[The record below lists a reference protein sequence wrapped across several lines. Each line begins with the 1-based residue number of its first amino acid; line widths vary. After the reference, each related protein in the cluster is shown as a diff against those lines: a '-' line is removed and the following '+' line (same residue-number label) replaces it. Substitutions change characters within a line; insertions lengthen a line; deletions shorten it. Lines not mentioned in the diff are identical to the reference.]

1 MLFEVKETGGVHKHS
16 IHSLPNVDFGG
27 SPILT
32 NYVSSEHDWG
42 IDQKPTVL
50 QLQDSFLIGNQLQ
63 LTKLSGCWDILLK
76 QRPKAS
82 SRQVFEKHTVLFTR
96 INIADLMAAHQIGML
111 YSGHQPASPLG
122 QGKKGR
128 FRYEGIV

>member
-27 SPILT
+27 S
-32 NYVSSEHDWG
+32 EHDWG
-42 IDQKPTVL
+42 IDQKRTVL

-82 SRQVFEKHTVLFTR
+82 SRQVFEKHTVSFTR
-96 INIADLMAAHQIGML
+96 IIIAVLMAAHQIGML
-111 YSGHQPASPLG
+111 NSGHQPASPLG
-122 QGKKGR
+122 QGKKGSRR
-128 FRYEGIV
+128 FRYEGRV